1 MHQAVNRYTPNDPN
15 WTKTKK
21 VKTEQK
27 QMREGGRERERERD
41 THGGWFSA
49 YSQLQTPK
57 FVLSTIKA
65 NDDPAE
71 LFLEDVKGRE
81 ILRETIAHRDQA
93 VDLKLP
99 DSNG

>member
-1 MHQAVNRYTPNDPN
+1 
-15 WTKTKK
+15 
-21 VKTEQK
+21 
-27 QMREGGRERERERD
+27 
-41 THGGWFSA
+41 
-49 YSQLQTPK
+49 LQTPK